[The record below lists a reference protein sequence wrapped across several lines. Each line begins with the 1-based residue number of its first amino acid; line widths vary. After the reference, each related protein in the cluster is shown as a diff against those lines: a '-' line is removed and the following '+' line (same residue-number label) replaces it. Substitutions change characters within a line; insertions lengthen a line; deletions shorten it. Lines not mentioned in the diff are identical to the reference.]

1 MKKVW
6 FCMAV
11 LSLIIGILMSIPKT
25 TKYIFSPQETE
36 WTFDCTPEEF
46 HATRGGS
53 TIWYGYFTSSKVD
66 KNGNLLIFM
75 TEEQRESLFRDKWG
89 YRITQHKEEGI
100 IYAPDYKSV
109 SVEFNKKTIDSDV
122 INLIFALQCCSDY
135 QLLINGI
142 QDSDIVVH
150 ANITDAKTGEK
161 LFNDDY
167 NFSTAIGYDSFK
179 NEIRLVN
186 PKSSDPKDVEIL
198 QTINL
203 DSLS

>member
-25 TKYIFSPQETE
+25 TKYIFSPQQTE
-36 WTFDCTPEEF
+36 SKFDCTPEEF
-46 HATRGGS
+46 CSTRGGS
-53 TIWYGYFTSSKVD
+53 TIWYGHFTSSKVD
-66 KNGNLLIFM
+66 KSGNLLIFM
-75 TEEQRESLFRDKWG
+75 TKEQRESLFRDKWG
-89 YRITQHKEEGI
+89 YQITQHKEEGI

-109 SVEFNKKTIDSDV
+109 SVDFNKRTIDSDV
-122 INLIFALQCCSDY
+122 FNLLFAIQCCSDY
-135 QLLINGI
+135 QLLINET
-142 QDSDIVVH
+142 QDNDIVVH
-150 ANITDAKTGEK
+150 ANIIDSESGEK

-167 NFSTAIGYDSFK
+167 NFSTVVEYDGFK
-179 NEIRLVN
+179 NQINLVN
-186 PKSSDPKDVEIL
+186 SKNREIL